1 MRGVLPNPRSLRRS
15 GKRLPPVEPI
25 VQDLLRAIVA
35 THSGTIAG
43 HIKKAIVMYAQSLE
57 AVNSEENLNG

>member
-25 VQDLLRAIVA
+25 VQDLLRSIVA
-35 THSGTIAG
+35 THGGTIAG
-43 HIKKAIVMYAQSLE
+43 HIKNAIVEYSIKLK
-57 AVNSEENLNG
+57 EEDLSGND

>member
-35 THSGTIAG
+35 AHGGTIAG
-43 HIKKAIVMYAQSLE
+43 HIKKAIVAYSQSLGTIKT
-57 AVNSEENLNG
+57 EEDLND